1 MKEKVLKLID
11 ERIKFWKSGK
21 LPEHI
26 KIVPEKMEIKT
37 EDMFKFAHKSI
48 VMELELIKKDIEK
61 LEKEIKKSDIQERLD
76 KCRKLRGLPEQLRHR
91 TFQEFG
97 DFIRDM
103 ADFLVFGVYSN
114 NPDTKEFQKTID
126 RNKYN
131 AEEFETYVELFEKFW
146 RWLSEKNKEKT
157 K

>member
-11 ERIKFWKSGK
+11 DRIKFWKSGK

-37 EDMFKFAHKSI
+37 EDMFKFVNQSI

-61 LEKEIKKSDIQERLD
+61 LEKECIIQKKLD
-76 KCRKLRGLPEQLRHR
+76 ECRKLRGLPEELRHR
-91 TFQEFG
+91 IFYEFG
-97 DFIRDM
+97 SFIRDM
-103 ADFLVFGVYSN
+103 VDFLVFGKYSN
-114 NPDTKEFQKTID
+114 DTDTKEFQKTLD

-131 AEEFETYVELFEKFW
+131 AEEFETYIELFEKFW